1 MKNPALRK
9 LIIFSLF
16 FLSILISWE
25 YQDRRDFE
33 KVFNTIEG
41 KLIKP
46 VAITDI
52 RDLFYINGEGWRKTR
67 EELGSERWQATLDSI
82 IKPIRQNQLQAFNDT
97 FPEVNEDTW
106 NKYVEWFNEKAIKL
120 DTFLVKYGRD
130 TFWLDIEQKAVFN
143 ADYVFRIENE
153 PYEFKVD
160 IEETPWYEGDMFDTL
175 PRSEQIDLMLESD
188 IDKPMRYSDF
198 EKHVAFVDDF
208 LEGQEMIRVSIR
220 DYREDHRKALLEGRS
235 IEASAY
241 LVEKPSGWNLYK
253 DESGFEFLAY
263 NETYMSWW
271 DSIFSKILFW
281 FFLIVWLF
289 LALSSSATH
298 SYNQGQTIEEAAENT
313 P

>member
-1 MKNPALRK
+1 MKNPALNK
-9 LIIFSLF
+9 FLQFSLF
-16 FLSILISWE
+16 FGAIILYWNF
-25 YQDRRDFE
+25 QDQQDFD
-33 KVFNTIEG
+33 KVFKVVQG
-41 KLIKP
+41 KLTSP
-46 VAITDI
+46 VAVTDV

-67 EELGSERWQATLDSI
+67 EELGSERWQAALDSI

-97 FPEVNEDTW
+97 FPEVNEDIW
-106 NKYVEWFNEKAIKL
+106 RKYVEWFNEKAIKL
-120 DTFLVKYGRD
+120 DTFLVKYGKD

-160 IEETPWYEGDMFDTL
+160 IAETPWYEGDMFDTL
-175 PRSEQIDLMLESD
+175 PRSEQLDLMLESD

-208 LEGQEMIRVSIR
+208 LEGQEMIKVSIR

-253 DESGFEFLAY
+253 DESGFEVLAMFDEY
-263 NETYMSWW
+263 ISWW
-271 DSIFSKILFW
+271 DSIFHQILFW

-289 LALSSSATH
+289 LAFSSWATH
-298 SYNQGQTIEEAAENT
+298 SYNKEQAIEEAAENT